1 MSQGTILIA
10 SFLAIFLIGGPIA
23 SVLGTHSPSIGVI
36 VGIVVF
42 IILSVLSGETGGY
55 TKE

>member
-23 SVLGTHSPSIGVI
+23 SILGTHSPSIGVI
-36 VGIVVF
+36 FGIVVF
-42 IILSVLSGETGGY
+42 IILSAFSDGAHHHNQ
-55 TKE
+55 